1 MVLSLLPQTVLA
13 LDPGQRQAERREGY
27 DVATVSGGHSTY
39 ANGGTGG
46 VVGQFG
52 DGSIA
57 NSYNYGNVTLGEGLV
72 CNKSGRRHRPGYE
85 EKRLPGGERLLP
97 GQQLRLCLHQRGG

>member
-1 MVLSLLPQTVLA
+1 MKQLSKRVSAALLAVLTVLSLLPQTVLA

-39 ANGGTGG
+39 ANGGTG

-72 CNKSGRRHRPGYE
+72 CNNLGGVIGRDMKKSGS
-85 EKRLPGGERLLP
+85 
-97 GQQLRLCLHQRGG
+97 